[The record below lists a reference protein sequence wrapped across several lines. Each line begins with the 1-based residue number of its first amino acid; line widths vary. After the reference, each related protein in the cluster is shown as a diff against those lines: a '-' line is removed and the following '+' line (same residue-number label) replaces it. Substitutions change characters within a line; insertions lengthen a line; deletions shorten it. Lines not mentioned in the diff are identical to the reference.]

1 MYHKYVYSVA
11 RKKSTQFHPTVVV
24 LLVVLMSLFCWDK
37 AHAADWTDKEI
48 AKELAFQGLNIADFY
63 LTDRIMKDGGEEV
76 GLMKAVIGS
85 NPDTKTLT
93 VTCVAVGI
101 AHYIVTDIL
110 IDKKSKHTSIWQNIS
125 IGIKGVTVGFNYTQA
140 F

>member
-1 MYHKYVYSVA
+1 MKHTA
-11 RKKSTQFHPTVVV
+11 RIT
-24 LLVVLMSLFCWDK
+24 LVILIVLFCINK
-37 AHAADWTDKEI
+37 AHAADWTNKEV

-63 LTDRIMKDGGEEV
+63 LTDRIIKDGGEEV
-76 GLMKAVIGS
+76 GLMKSFIGS
-85 NPDTKTLT
+85 YPDTKTLT

-110 IDKKSKHTSIWQNIS
+110 IDKRSKHTSLWQNIS
-125 IGIKGVTVGFNYTQA
+125 IGVKGFTVSFNYTQV